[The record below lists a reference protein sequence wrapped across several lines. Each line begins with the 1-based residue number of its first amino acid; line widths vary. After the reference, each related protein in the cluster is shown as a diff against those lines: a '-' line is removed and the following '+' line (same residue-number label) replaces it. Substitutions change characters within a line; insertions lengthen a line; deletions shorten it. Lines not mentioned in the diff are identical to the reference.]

1 MTIYLGV
8 IVDDCVTHYVIAGR
22 PGERERPPPPM
33 VVLCREGGGGGEVE
47 MEGREKRIISA
58 YFSLPLNLIFLPC
71 TECLHQL
78 RMQFVHISSIG
89 TLHM

>member
-33 VVLCREGGGGGEVE
+33 VVLCREGGGGGE
-47 MEGREKRIISA
+47 MEESEKRIIST
-58 YFSLPLNLIFLPC
+58 YFF
-71 TECLHQL
+71 
-78 RMQFVHISSIG
+78 SSIKSH
-89 TLHM
+89 LSPVY

>member
-33 VVLCREGGGGGEVE
+33 VVLCREGGGGGGGGGGGRSGD
-47 MEGREKRIISA
+47 GRE
-58 YFSLPLNLIFLPC
+58 
-71 TECLHQL
+71 
-78 RMQFVHISSIG
+78 
-89 TLHM
+89 